1 MKKRMIGIGLAIALM
16 LGSGLAATASL
27 AQGWG
32 GHGGHHM
39 HGPRHHGRHLMRMLR
54 GLDLTDEQKA
64 KAREVMMGARKQAIP
79 MRAEL
84 RVAQLELQDLLVQD
98 EVDRAAV
105 DQHIDQIGQLRQ
117 KLMRHRVDTRL
128 KLHAMLTPEQRAKA
142 RTALMDHMTDGP
154 QHGFHHRGGYGRG
167 GRHGHGRQ

>member
-1 MKKRMIGIGLAIALM
+1 MEKRIIGIVLAVAFM
-16 LGSGLAATASL
+16 LGSSLAATPSL

-32 GHGGHHM
+32 DYDGHRM
-39 HGPRHHGRHLMRMLR
+39 HGQRHHGRHLMRILR

-64 KAREVMMGARKQAIP
+64 NAREMMMAARKQAIP

-84 RVAQLELQDLLVQD
+84 QVAQLELQDLLVQD
-98 EVDRAAV
+98 DVDRAAV
-105 DQHIDQIGQLRQ
+105 DQHLDQIGQLRQ

-142 RTALMDHMTDGP
+142 RTAFMDHMVDGP
-154 QHGFHHRGGYGRG
+154 PHGFHRQGGYHRE
-167 GRHGHGRQ
+167 GRHDRQ